1 MFYKKRGFTLI
12 ELLVTISIISVLTA
26 IGLANF
32 AVSQKRARDA
42 RRQADLESV
51 RSALEIFRA
60 QNSVYPATPGS
71 CGARPGTAPL
81 ILDATYINTYPTD
94 PVSGN
99 NYCYVQ
105 TGGGSGYQ
113 LCAFLE
119 NGAASGSSCGGATCK
134 GGSGCNYQ
142 VVNP

>member
-1 MFYKKRGFTLI
+1 MVTIISILSTLGFTSYTA
-12 ELLVTISIISVLTA
+12 VTK
-26 IGLANF
+26 GG
-32 AVSQKRARDA
+32 RDA
-42 RRQADLESV
+42 LRKSNLEQV